1 MSSTGTND
9 IEVEELVRETHEQGI
24 VRRFDFYTTRGVVPP
39 RGAVVLHSLGFGGVT
54 IVGID
59 PDQAR
64 VGDIAIEV
72 AHSGFFTRAEVWVK
86 VSNGTKGWVSISQ
99 FQAQYHYTT
108 YLA

>member
-1 MSSTGTND
+1 MSTIGIND
-9 IEVEELVRETHEQGI
+9 IEVEELVRETREQGI

-39 RGAVVLHSLGFGGVT
+39 RGAVVLRSLGFGGVT

-72 AHSGFFTRAEVWVK
+72 VHSGFFTRAEVWVK
-86 VSNGTKGWVSISQ
+86 VNNGIRGWVSISQ
-99 FQAQYHYTT
+99 LQAQYHYTT